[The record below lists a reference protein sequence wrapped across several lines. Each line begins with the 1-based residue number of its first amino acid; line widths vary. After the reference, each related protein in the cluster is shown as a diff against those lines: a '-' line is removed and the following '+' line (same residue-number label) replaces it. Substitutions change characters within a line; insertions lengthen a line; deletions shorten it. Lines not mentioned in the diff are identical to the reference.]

1 MLITEA
7 DKLSVCIELDL
18 ALHFVLKLHA
28 RGVDLLEY
36 FHLSSG
42 VGDCSP
48 VKFLKLGKCILKLA
62 ATDQNLNLLEL
73 LLDLPKSIDVLVRII
88 CSLGGVGSCCSRYFC
103 FKAALY
109 SRKNIRKLAH
119 NDGFQ
124 V

>member
-42 VGDCSP
+42 VCDCSP

-62 ATDQNLNLLEL
+62 ATD
-73 LLDLPKSIDVLVRII
+73 
-88 CSLGGVGSCCSRYFC
+88 
-103 FKAALY
+103 
-109 SRKNIRKLAH
+109 
-119 NDGFQ
+119 
-124 V
+124 